1 MRVPLSWLR
10 EYVALPEAAT
20 GRDVATKLVAAGLE
34 VERVEQ
40 LGVDLSGPLVV
51 GQVLQVEELAGFR
64 KPIRYC
70 QVLVSAPGEAVDTR
84 GIVCGARNFDLG
96 DKVVVAL
103 PGAVLPGDFRISAR
117 KTYDH
122 VSDGM
127 ICSSRELGAGDDH
140 NGIIT
145 LPHEAEVGA
154 DAIELLGLRDEVLDI
169 AVTPD
174 RGYCLSLRG
183 VAREAAIAYGLPLRD
198 AALLDVPE
206 ANSYGYPVV
215 VEDDAACDR
224 FVARAVADIDP
235 ASPSPLWLQ
244 RRVAKAG
251 MRPISLVVDVT
262 NYVMLELGQPLHA
275 YDRERLAGTIVVRRA
290 RLGEKLTTLDGVVR
304 TLDREDLVIADGSGP
319 IGLAGV
325 MGGGATEIY
334 QGTRD
339 VVIEAAHFDPA
350 TIARAARRHKLSSE
364 ASYRFERGVD
374 PEAARA
380 AAQRAVDL
388 LGLLGGGRTE
398 PGVTEV
404 GQPAEP
410 ERITITADHPGRV
423 AGVEYPRE
431 VVVRRL
437 QEVGCLVEGADTLS
451 VTPPSWRP
459 DLVDPN
465 DLAEEVIRLQGYDQL
480 PATVPH
486 VPPGRGYTEAQRMRR
501 RVGRA
506 LAGAGYVEVI
516 SYPFVGERVW
526 DEFGLSP
533 QDARRRTL
541 RLVNPLSD
549 SEPELRTTL
558 LPGLLAALRR
568 NVSRGEGDLSLFEL
582 GAVFLARPDAPKAAR
597 LPVSRRP
604 TTEQLA
610 DQRKA
615 LPDQPQHIGVALAG
629 DREPAGWWG
638 AGRPACWAD
647 AVEAARVI
655 ARAAGTELTV
665 RAGQRAPW
673 HPGRCAE
680 LVVEGVV
687 IGYAGE
693 LHPRVVAAMG
703 LPARTCAAEL
713 NLDQLAP
720 RTEPIVPAP
729 RVSTYPVAIQDVA
742 LVVGED
748 IPAAEVEQALR
759 DGAGELLESGR
770 GFDVYTGAQV
780 GEGNRS
786 LAYTLRFR
794 ADDHTLTVE
803 EATAARDAAVA
814 VAAERVGA
822 RLRGAEPAAPSGK
835 PAARKAAAPDK
846 PASDKVA
853 SDKAAADKP
862 ASDKPAADNPAADK
876 ASPDEPASAA
886 KATAK
891 SPKRTPEKA

>member
-10 EYVALPEAAT
+10 EYVALPAAST
-20 GRDVATKLVAAGLE
+20 AREVATRLVAAGLE
-34 VERVEQ
+34 VERVEE
-40 LGVDLSGPLVV
+40 LGAGMSGPLVV
-51 GQVLQVEELAGFR
+51 GQVLQIEELTGHR
-64 KPIRYC
+64 KPIRFC
-70 QVLVSAPGEAVDTR
+70 QVLVGTPGENAEVR
-84 GIVCGARNFDLG
+84 GIVCGARNFEVG

-103 PGAVLPGDFRISAR
+103 PGAVLPGGFAISAR

-140 NGIIT
+140 TGIMV
-145 LPHEAEVGA
+145 LPQEIETGV
-154 DAIELLGLRDEVLDI
+154 DAVELLGLRDEVLDI

-198 AALLDVPE
+198 AALLDVPPP
-206 ANSYGYPVV
+206 NSYGYPVV
-215 VEDDAACDR
+215 VEDEAACDR
-224 FVARAVADIDP
+224 FVARTVVDLDP
-235 ASPSPLWLQ
+235 AAPSPLWLRQ
-244 RRVAKAG
+244 RISKAG
-251 MRPISLVVDVT
+251 MRPVSLAVDVT

-290 RLGEKLTTLDGVVR
+290 RIGEKLTTLDGVVR
-304 TLDREDLVIADGSGP
+304 TLDREDLVIADGNGP
-319 IGLAGV
+319 IGLAGL
-325 MGGGATEIY
+325 MGGGSTEIY

-350 TIARAARRHKLSSE
+350 TVARASRRHKLSSE

-398 PGVTEV
+398 AGVTEV
-404 GQPAEP
+404 GVAREQV
-410 ERITITADHPGRV
+410 RITINADHPGRV
-423 AGVEYPRE
+423 AGLDYPRH

-437 QEVGCLVEGADTLS
+437 QEVGCLVEGADVLT
-451 VTPPSWRP
+451 VTPPTWRP
-459 DLVDPN
+459 DLFDPN

-486 VPPGRGYTEAQRMRR
+486 VPPGRGYTDAQRLRR
-501 RVGRA
+501 RVGWA
-506 LAGAGYVEVI
+506 LAGAGYVEVLT
-516 SYPFVGERVW
+516 YPFVGERVW
-526 DEFGLSP
+526 DEFGLAAN
-533 QDARRRTL
+533 DARRRTL
-541 RLVNPLSD
+541 RLANPLSD

-568 NVSRGEGDLSLFEL
+568 NVSRGQGDVGLFEL
-582 GAVFLARPDAPKAAR
+582 GTVFLPRADSRSAPR
-597 LPVSRRP
+597 LSVDRRP

-615 LPDQPQHIGVALAG
+615 LPDQPRHIGVVLTG
-629 DREPAGWWG
+629 EREPSGWWG
-638 AGRPACWAD
+638 AGRPSNWAD
-647 AVEAARVI
+647 AIEAARVI
-655 ARAAGTELTV
+655 AAAAGTELVV

-693 LHPRVVAAMG
+693 LHPAVVAAMG
-703 LPARTCAAEL
+703 LPERTCAAEL

-742 LVVGED
+742 LVVPEQV
-748 IPAAEVEQALR
+748 PAAEVAEALR
-759 DGAGELLESGR
+759 EGAGDLLESLR
-770 GFDVYTGAQV
+770 LFDVYTGEQV
-780 GEGNRS
+780 AAGHRS

-794 ADDHTLTVE
+794 ASDRTLTVE
-803 EATAARDAAVA
+803 EASAARDAAVA
-814 VAAERVGA
+814 AATQRTGA
-822 RLRGAEPAAPSGK
+822 RLRGAE
-835 PAARKAAAPDK
+835 
-846 PASDKVA
+846 
-853 SDKAAADKP
+853 
-862 ASDKPAADNPAADK
+862 
-876 ASPDEPASAA
+876 SA
-886 KATAK
+886 
-891 SPKRTPEKA
+891 